1 MQKFA
6 VLVSLLLLV
15 ILPACGRQIPATP
28 EATSTPDP
36 DPCSPQN
43 MPAAVRGINDLMRE
57 FDDVTAQLT
66 SAAAE
71 QLPTIISDLQRIR
84 RAAEDL
90 PVPPCLVTLK
100 RYQLNHMNLVI
111 QSLLGFVGGQ
121 DQETLR
127 TGFEIARAE
136 YEKYSL
142 ELVRLLGITLA
153 TVTVTP

>member
-1 MQKFA
+1 
-6 VLVSLLLLV
+6 
-15 ILPACGRQIPATP
+15 
-28 EATSTPDP
+28 
-36 DPCSPQN
+36 
-43 MPAAVRGINDLMRE
+43 MRE

-153 TVTVTP
+153 TVTVSP